1 MPKEF
6 ETKRVL
12 VTGAAS
18 GIGQAQ
24 AIAFAEQGAEVIGI
38 DLDETGL
45 KQTAALVDPDS
56 AKSFTYF
63 VGDVSSPSFVQ
74 ATMKQIVKN
83 NGQIDILLNTAGILD
98 DYRPSLETSEA
109 LWDQILATNLKVSFS
124 DQCHITLF
132 PPTKRVI
139 VNMASIAGLVAGAAA
154 QRTLPP
160 NTQSSGIQNNFPTI
174 MPN

>member
-45 KQTAALVDPDS
+45 KQTAALVNLDS
-56 AKSFTYF
+56 TKPFTYF

-74 ATMKQIVKN
+74 ATMKQIVK
-83 NGQIDILLNTAGILD
+83 DIFIFFGCFL
-98 DYRPSLETSEA
+98 
-109 LWDQILATNLKVSFS
+109 
-124 DQCHITLF
+124 
-132 PPTKRVI
+132 
-139 VNMASIAGLVAGAAA
+139 
-154 QRTLPP
+154 
-160 NTQSSGIQNNFPTI
+160 
-174 MPN
+174 

>member
-24 AIAFAEQGAEVIGI
+24 AIAFSEQGAEVIGI

-109 LWDQILATNLKVSFS
+109 LWDQILATNLKSVF
-124 DQCHITLF
+124 
-132 PPTKRVI
+132 
-139 VNMASIAGLVAGAAA
+139 LVTNAI
-154 QRTLPP
+154 LPYFL
-160 NTQSSGIQNNFPTI
+160 QQKKE
-174 MPN
+174 

>member
-45 KQTAALVDPDS
+45 KQTAALVNPDS
-56 AKSFTYF
+56 TKPFTYF

-74 ATMKQIVKN
+74 ATMKQIVKD
-83 NGQIDILLNTAGILD
+83 NGQIDILLNTAGIL
-98 DYRPSLETSEA
+98 
-109 LWDQILATNLKVSFS
+109 TNLKSVF
-124 DQCHITLF
+124 
-132 PPTKRVI
+132 
-139 VNMASIAGLVAGAAA
+139 LVTNAL
-154 QRTLPP
+154 LPYFL
-160 NTQSSGIQNNFPTI
+160 QQKKE
-174 MPN
+174 

>member
-45 KQTAALVDPDS
+45 KQTAALVNPDS
-56 AKSFTYF
+56 TKPA
-63 VGDVSSPSFVQ
+63 
-74 ATMKQIVKN
+74 
-83 NGQIDILLNTAGILD
+83 IDAILT
-98 DYRPSLETSEA
+98 
-109 LWDQILATNLKVSFS
+109 
-124 DQCHITLF
+124 ITPF
-132 PPTKRVI
+132 FCWRK
-139 VNMASIAGLVAGAAA
+139 
-154 QRTLPP
+154 
-160 NTQSSGIQNNFPTI
+160 
-174 MPN
+174 

>member
-63 VGDVSSPSFVQ
+63 VGDVSSLICASHDE
-74 ATMKQIVKN
+74 TNCEN

-109 LWDQILATNLKVSFS
+109 LWDQILATNLKVSF
-124 DQCHITLF
+124 
-132 PPTKRVI
+132 
-139 VNMASIAGLVAGAAA
+139 
-154 QRTLPP
+154 
-160 NTQSSGIQNNFPTI
+160 
-174 MPN
+174 

>member
-63 VGDVSSPSFVQ
+63 VFSLICASHDE
-74 ATMKQIVKN
+74 TNCEKQ
-83 NGQIDILLNTAGILD
+83 
-98 DYRPSLETSEA
+98 RP
-109 LWDQILATNLKVSFS
+109 N
-124 DQCHITLF
+124 
-132 PPTKRVI
+132 
-139 VNMASIAGLVAGAAA
+139 
-154 QRTLPP
+154 
-160 NTQSSGIQNNFPTI
+160 
-174 MPN
+174 